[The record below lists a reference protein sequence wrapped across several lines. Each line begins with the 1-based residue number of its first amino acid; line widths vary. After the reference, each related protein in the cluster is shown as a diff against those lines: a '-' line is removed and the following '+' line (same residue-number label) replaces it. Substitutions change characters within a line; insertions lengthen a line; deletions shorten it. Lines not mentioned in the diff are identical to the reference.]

1 MFIFACNGG
10 RFARGVRQKVVHST
24 ARHLGAGCWLPG
36 FQRDHEIS
44 HTNRFHTACMRGVE
58 RATRRAFPPVD
69 RGTFSRHGLPSLDA
83 SLDVLLLS
91 PVLSLSPPPH
101 DHHRDHHHDHPH
113 PPPLMKVGTLDSL
126 MQLSDDLVRI
136 DMLVENMVRK
146 VEKQYQEVAGE
157 SPEQLKVSGS
167 GVG

>member
-1 MFIFACNGG
+1 MVSPTLID
-10 RFARGVRQKVVHST
+10 ST
-24 ARHLGAGCWLPG
+24 QHA
-36 FQRDHEIS
+36 S
-44 HTNRFHTACMRGVE
+44 VE
-58 RATRRAFPPVD
+58 SSVPRALRSPVD
-69 RGTFSRHGLPSLDA
+69 RGTLRSYGLPAFDAALDF
-83 SLDVLLLS
+83 LLLS
-91 PVLSLSPPPH
+91 PVLSLSLSPPPPH
-101 DHHRDHHHDHPH
+101 HHHHRHPH
-113 PPPLMKVGTLDSL
+113 PPPVMKVGTLDSL